1 LTLETR
7 KVHVSSQVRR

>member
-1 LTLETR
+1 LTIETR

>member
-7 KVHVSSQVRR
+7 KVHVQSQVRW